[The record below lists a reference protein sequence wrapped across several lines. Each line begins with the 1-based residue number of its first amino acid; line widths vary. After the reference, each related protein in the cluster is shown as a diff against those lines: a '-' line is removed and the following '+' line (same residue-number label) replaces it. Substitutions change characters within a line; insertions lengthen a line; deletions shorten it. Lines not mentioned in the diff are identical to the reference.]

1 MAENKNTKL
10 QIRNSTVDFLVFTKD
25 AHEDGIEVRVQDHD
39 VWLTQ
44 KAIGQLFDVDRSVVT
59 KHLKNI
65 YESGELSEESTCAN
79 FAQVADNGK
88 TYQYKFYSLSAI
100 IAVGYR
106 VNSDRATQF
115 RQWATKVLDTFAKQG
130 YVLDKSRLINGQ
142 IFDEDY
148 FEHLISEIQ
157 EIRASERRFY
167 QKITDIYVTAV
178 DYSFD
183 SQITKDFFATVQ
195 NKMHYAVHGNTA
207 AEVIVARAD
216 HTKEHMGLTSWRN
229 APDGKIVKADV
240 SIAKNYLSKGEI
252 QELNE
257 IVTMYLDYATR
268 QARRHIPMT
277 MADWA
282 SKLDAFLQFNDAEV
296 LQNKGKVTAAIA
308 KTFAESEFEQYR
320 VIQDR
325 LYQSDFDRLVA
336 CTEEKND

>member
-44 KAIGQLFDVDRSVVT
+44 KAIGQRFNVDRSVVT

-106 VNSDRATQF
+106 VNSGRATQF

-167 QKITDIYVTAV
+167 QKITDIYATAVDYSFDSQITKDFLISEIQEIRASERRFYQKITDIYATAV

-195 NKMHYAVHGNTA
+195 NKMNYVVHGNTA

-216 HTKEHMGLTSWRN
+216 HTKEH
-229 APDGKIVKADV
+229 
-240 SIAKNYLSKGEI
+240 
-252 QELNE
+252 
-257 IVTMYLDYATR
+257 
-268 QARRHIPMT
+268 
-277 MADWA
+277 
-282 SKLDAFLQFNDAEV
+282 
-296 LQNKGKVTAAIA
+296 
-308 KTFAESEFEQYR
+308 
-320 VIQDR
+320 QDH

-336 CTEEKND
+336 STEERNTV

>member
-1 MAENKNTKL
+1 MFNGCICKQSRLYEKSAK
-10 QIRNSTVDFLVFTKD
+10 
-25 AHEDGIEVRVQDHD
+25 EDGIEVRVQDHD

-44 KAIGQLFDVDRSVVT
+44 KAIAQLFDVDRSVVT
-59 KHLKNI
+59 KHPKNVF
-65 YESGELSEESTCAN
+65 ESGELVENSVRAN
-79 FAQVADNGK
+79 FAQTADDGK
-88 TYQYKFYSLSAI
+88 TYQYKFYSLAAI
-100 IAVGYR
+100 IAVSYR
-106 VNSDRATQF
+106 INSGRATQF
-115 RQWATKVLDTFAKQG
+115 RQWATKVLDTFTKQG
-130 YVLDKSRLINGQ
+130 YVLDKSRLISGQ

-167 QKITDIYVTAV
+167 QKITDIYSTAV
-178 DYSFD
+178 DYSLD

-195 NKMHYAVHGNTA
+195 NKMHFAVHGNTA
-207 AEVIVARAD
+207 AEVIMARAD

-229 APDGKIVKADV
+229 APDGKIVKTDV
-240 SIAKNYLSKGEI
+240 SVAKNYLSKGEI

-282 SKLDAFLQFNDAEV
+282 FKLDAFLQFNDAEI

-308 KTFAESEFEQYR
+308 KAFAESEFEQYR
-320 VIQDR
+320 IIQDR

-336 CTEEKND
+336 SAEQNEQKN